1 MDDKTWRFDL
11 RKGVKFHNGE
21 TFSADSVKF
30 SLERAIDTTIKSQV
44 FAALNTIDKVEMV
57 DPYTVVIKTK
67 ESDPLLPARLSY
79 YGGQMLPSE
88 YYKKVGM
95 DGFRAKPIGT
105 GCVKFADWKKNE
117 RLVLE
122 RNSNYWRGPI
132 QWDRIIVKPYP
143 ETATRT
149 SVAATGEADIA
160 TLIPPDQVEFVEKAG
175 TTKVLGALYCGFFL
189 YVINTNTPP
198 LDNKLVRQAI
208 NYAVDRQGVVK
219 NLWRGYGAVPND
231 AYPNTD
237 KIGYTPGKTPLQYDP
252 QKAKELLKK
261 GGYKGEEILV
271 SAPIGYITNDKQLTE
286 VIASMLQEVG
296 INAKVNLMEYSVRA
310 QKQREKNI
318 GHSIWLGNPTS
329 YLFDPDAM
337 EWRLMQPG
345 GIFSYWRNPEWD
357 DLMSKA
363 RINQDVKKRDE
374 MYKKAATIFMEE
386 VPWLI
391 IIQPEQLFAVK
402 KTIKW
407 KPRSD
412 ELIQFYEV
420 LPQ

>member
-1 MDDKTWRFDL
+1 
-11 RKGVKFHNGE
+11 
-21 TFSADSVKF
+21 
-30 SLERAIDTTIKSQV
+30 
-44 FAALNTIDKVEMV
+44 
-57 DPYTVVIKTK
+57 
-67 ESDPLLPARLSY
+67 
-79 YGGQMLPSE
+79 
-88 YYKKVGM
+88 
-95 DGFRAKPIGT
+95 
-105 GCVKFADWKKNE
+105 
-117 RLVLE
+117 
-122 RNSNYWRGPI
+122 
-132 QWDRIIVKPYP
+132 
-143 ETATRT
+143 
-149 SVAATGEADIA
+149 
-160 TLIPPDQVEFVEKAG
+160 
-175 TTKVLGALYCGFFL
+175 
-189 YVINTNTPP
+189 
-198 LDNKLVRQAI
+198 
-208 NYAVDRQGVVK
+208 
-219 NLWRGYGAVPND
+219 
-231 AYPNTD
+231 
-237 KIGYTPGKTPLQYDP
+237 
-252 QKAKELLKK
+252 
-261 GGYKGEEILV
+261 
-271 SAPIGYITNDKQLTE
+271 
-286 VIASMLQEVG
+286 
-296 INAKVNLMEYSVRA
+296 MEYSVRA